1 MKLSTQVK
9 AVYEKDK
16 TRKFDVTKEVPSL
29 GLLLTKLKF
38 STQQKNDEHET
49 NNVWYKQTSR
59 RRFALYDTEVDKGSP
74 REELTT
80 TALVLS

>member
-1 MKLSTQVK
+1 M
-9 AVYEKDK
+9 YEKDK

-38 STQQKNDEHET
+38 STQQENDEHET
-49 NNVWYKQTSR
+49 NNVEYKQTSQ

-74 REELTT
+74 REGLTT